1 MKKMNNYR
9 VIMLLKS
16 LVVFWCCCIFTGSVV
31 FASGSGKGN
40 VTFIA
45 KAVPSS
51 FTDQIELVYR
61 LRESDATVSVVLTF
75 VSGYRSSEKINYG
88 NYDLVSAKVISGNT
102 NLEYEV
108 TATPMFA
115 SHGSGDSMVEVTVIA
130 NRIPT
135 PQPTEDDADSS
146 VTVQRVEGGVKIFG
160 KDGILKVQSWPT
172 LILAIVLGGI
182 LVYNKFRKSL

>member
-1 MKKMNNYR
+1 MKKMSNYR
-9 VIMLLKS
+9 VITLLKFLAVLS
-16 LVVFWCCCIFTGSVV
+16 CCFIIIAPMV

-51 FTDQIELVYR
+51 FTDQIELVYK
-61 LRESDATVSVVLTF
+61 LRETDTTVSTVLTF

-88 NYDLVSAKVISGNT
+88 NYDLISAKVIGGNT
-102 NLEYEV
+102 NIEYEV

-115 SHGSGDSMVEVTVIA
+115 SHALGDSFVEVTVIA
-130 NRIPT
+130 SRMPT
-135 PQPTEDDADSS
+135 PQPAGNDSGS
-146 VTVQRVEGGVKIFG
+146 NVTVQKLEGGVKIFG

-172 LILAIVLGGI
+172 LILAIILGGI